1 MTAADRLG
9 DALEHAVLLDR
20 LAGPLATF
28 WKGVLRPQDA
38 QPRWPVRDAASGT
51 ALGHPLHPAAVLV
64 PAGAFLS
71 SAVLDAGAEPS
82 AAQRLVGLGILTSV
96 PAAVA
101 GWSDWLDT
109 EGAERRVGLVH
120 AAVNAVG
127 IASYG
132 VSWLRR
138 RSGRGGRTAG
148 TVGLSL
154 IGLGGWLG
162 GHLAYALGVGVDT
175 TAFRSG
181 PAEWTPVAAWD
192 DVTAGLTEVD
202 AGDVTLVL
210 TRVGDTVVALENRCT
225 HRGGGL
231 AAGTRVDGCVECP
244 WHGSRFDLVTGSVRR
259 GPATRPQPAYEV
271 REREGRVEVRR
282 QEERTL
288 RTNPV

>member
-1 MTAADRLG
+1 MTIVNRLS
-9 DALEHAVLLDR
+9 DALERTSSLDR
-20 LAGPLATF
+20 VAGPLSTF
-28 WKGVLRPQDA
+28 WSALLRP
-38 QPRWPVRDAASGT
+38 PLVRDAASGT

-71 SAVLDAGAEPS
+71 SAVLDASDEPS
-82 AAQRLVGLGILTSV
+82 AARRLVGVGLVSSA

-120 AAVNAVG
+120 AATNVLG
-127 IASYG
+127 ISAYG
-132 VSWLRR
+132 VSWLQR
-138 RSGRGGRTAG
+138 RSGRSGRTAS

-181 PAEWTPVAAWD
+181 PMEWTPVAASD
-192 DVTAGLTEVD
+192 DVTAGLVEVE
-202 AGDVTLVL
+202 AGNVTLVL
-210 TRVGDTVVALENRCT
+210 TRLGGHVVALENRCT

-231 AAGTRVDGCVECP
+231 ADGSRIDGCVECP
-244 WHGSRFDLVTGSVRR
+244 WHGSRFDLTTGAVTR

-271 REREGRVEVRR
+271 REAAGRVEVRR
-282 QEERTL
+282 QEERGL

>member
-1 MTAADRLG
+1 MPV
-9 DALEHAVLLDR
+9 LERISAVLEQSSSLDR
-20 LAGPLATF
+20 LAGPVAGF
-28 WKGVLRPQDA
+28 WSSVLRP
-38 QPRWPVRDAASGT
+38 PVVRDAASGT
-51 ALGHPLHPAAVLV
+51 ALGHPLHPAAVLA

-71 SAVLDAGAEPS
+71 SAVLDAWGEPT
-82 AAQRLVGLGILTSV
+82 AARRLVGVGVLTAA

-101 GWSDWLDT
+101 GWSDWADT

-120 AAVNAVG
+120 AATNALG
-127 IASYG
+127 IAAYG
-132 VSWLRR
+132 MSWLQRR
-138 RSGRGGRTAG
+138 RGRRGRAAG
-148 TVGLSL
+148 AVGLSL

-181 PAEWTPVAAWD
+181 PTEWTPVARPAD
-192 DVTAGLTEVD
+192 ITDGLHEVG

-210 TRVGDTVVALENRCT
+210 TRAGGRLVALENRCT

-231 AAGTRVDGCVECP
+231 ADGSLVDGCVECP
-244 WHGSRFDLVTGSVRR
+244 WHGSRFDLTTGAVRR

-271 REREGRVEVRR
+271 REVDGRVEVRR
-282 QEERTL
+282 AEERSL